1 MLISKLDGTLEEFS
15 PEKLTASLEKSGATP
30 AVAAEVLAHIEKELR
45 DGVTTSHIYNH
56 ALKLL
61 QKKAHHPTAARYSLR
76 RAVLELGP
84 SGYPFEQLLG
94 EVFKKKGY
102 SVRVGATM
110 QGKCVSHE
118 IDVIAQ
124 KEKELILVEA
134 KFHNA
139 QGFKTDVK
147 VSLYIYARMLDLQAA
162 NYDGL
167 CLPGG
172 TCHQWLVTNTKFTD
186 NAITHGKCVG
196 ITMIGWGYPH
206 KGNVQDLIEE
216 ARLHP
221 LSCLTTLTKKERDA
235 LYQQNIVL
243 CKNIVDNPNILETA
257 GISGK
262 KVDTVLYEANQLCTP

>member
-15 PEKLTASLEKSGATP
+15 PGKLARSLKNAGASDDVTADIITH
-30 AVAAEVLAHIEKELR
+30 VEKELHE
-45 DGVTTSHIYNH
+45 GMTTSHIYTH

-61 QKKAHHPTAARYSLR
+61 QKQTLHPIAARYSLR

-102 SVRVGATM
+102 DVRVGATM

-118 IDVIAQ
+118 IDVIAK

-147 VSLYIYARMLDLQAA
+147 VSLYIYARMLDLQAG

-167 CLPGG
+167 CPPGG
-172 TCHQWLVTNTKFTD
+172 LCHQWLVTNTKFTD
-186 NAITHGKCVG
+186 NAIAHGKCVG
-196 ITMIGWGYPH
+196 ITLIGWGYPH
-206 KGNVQDLIEE
+206 TGNVQDLIEE
-216 ARLHP
+216 TRLHP
-221 LSCLTTLTKKERDA
+221 LSCLTSLSKKEKDA

-257 GISGK
+257 GITGK
-262 KVDTVLYEANQLCTP
+262 KVDTVLSEAHQLCTL

>member
-15 PEKLTASLEKSGATP
+15 PEKLTQSLKKSGATP
-30 AVAAEVLAHIEKELR
+30 EVALEILAHIEKELHE
-45 DGVTTSHIYNH
+45 GVTTSHIYNH
-56 ALKLL
+56 ALRLL
-61 QKKAHHPTAARYSLR
+61 QKKEHHPIAARYSLR

-102 SVRVGATM
+102 SVRVGAM
-110 QGKCVSHE
+110 MRGKCVEHE

-147 VSLYIYARMLDLQAA
+147 VSLYIHARTLDLQAG

-167 CLPGG
+167 CPPGG
-172 TCHQWLVTNTKFTD
+172 VCSQWLVTNTKFTE
-186 NAITHGKCVG
+186 NAIAHGKCVG

-216 ARLHP
+216 TKLHP
-221 LSCLTTLTKKERDA
+221 LSCLTTLSKKERDA

-257 GISGK
+257 GITGK
-262 KVDTVLYEANQLCTP
+262 KVDAVLNEAHQLCTP

>member
-1 MLISKLDGTLEEFS
+1 MLISKLDGTREEFS
-15 PEKLTASLEKSGATP
+15 PGKLVRSLKNAGASDDVTAEILTH
-30 AVAAEVLAHIEKELR
+30 VEKELH
-45 DGVTTSHIYNH
+45 DGVTTSHIYTH
-56 ALKLL
+56 ALKML
-61 QKKAHHPTAARYSLR
+61 QKKDHHPTAARYSLR
-76 RAVLELGP
+76 RAILELGP

-94 EVFKKKGY
+94 EVLKKKGY
-102 SVRVGATM
+102 DVRVGATM

-147 VSLYIYARMLDLQAA
+147 VSLYIYARMLDLQAS

-167 CLPGG
+167 CPLGG
-172 TCHQWLVTNTKFTD
+172 LCHQWLVTNTKFTD
-186 NAITHGKCVG
+186 NAIAHGKCVG
-196 ITMIGWGYPH
+196 ITMIGWGYPR

-216 ARLHP
+216 TKLHP
-221 LSCLTTLTKKERDA
+221 LSCLTTLTKKEKDA

-243 CKNIVDNPNILETA
+243 CKNIIDNPNILESV
-257 GISGK
+257 GITGK
-262 KVDTVLYEANQLCTP
+262 KVDTILYESHQLCTP